1 MSSNNENSS
10 FDFNGLKRVLQIG
23 AQSKFLF
30 WSVVFIAV
38 FSACFSVYRPY
49 LTGNIIDDYIQTKD
63 LPGLKYQIIKLALP
77 SFAMTTIQ
85 NRSFEISP
93 PKHLQQTFIDL
104 LSSNKQG
111 RHQLQPSCLLRLQP
125 VKLYHPKELQFRFPS
140 SLLQE

>member
-1 MSSNNENSS
+1 MKSN
-10 FDFNGLKRVLQIG
+10 LVL
-23 AQSKFLF
+23 
-30 WSVVFIAV
+30 
-38 FSACFSVYRPY
+38 
-49 LTGNIIDDYIQTKD
+49 
-63 LPGLKYQIIKLALP
+63 LALILASCQP
-77 SFAMTTIQ
+77 EMPVTSSILVKGDGLTVPVNKELYGLTIEEINHAVDGGIYAELIQ

>member
-1 MSSNNENSS
+1 MKVN
-10 FDFNGLKRVLQIG
+10 LVL
-23 AQSKFLF
+23 
-30 WSVVFIAV
+30 
-38 FSACFSVYRPY
+38 
-49 LTGNIIDDYIQTKD
+49 
-63 LPGLKYQIIKLALP
+63 LALILAGCQP
-77 SFAMTTIQ
+77 EMPVTSSILVEGDGLTIPVNKELYGLTIEEINHAVDGGIYAELIQ

-125 VKLYHPKELQFRFPS
+125 VKLYHPRELQFRFPS